1 MTKLHLSLLS
11 FLVCGMPVYAD
22 SSFMAEGVDT
32 SDLANS
38 AQFYDS
44 GKGYYW
50 TDYYSSPGHDLV
62 LQAVSDDSFQSLGDL
77 VKYMPSECQGKLN
90 AGGSYYN
97 VIGGTPS
104 LYSTAIG
111 SLNKDSNLC
120 WAHTSANVIQYW
132 QGYYGMFYKGTQK
145 LVDGLTYD
153 RQYLSKYAGT
163 QSLKIGMLMYD
174 NWKNEGGFMQFGAL
188 WYMKGKDSISN
199 AECTKRM
206 TANSVNG
213 GYFADWFTDAPSSY
227 KTTEGYIGLSDIG
240 QDFAKGMGYEQ
251 ISGKWVQTV
260 KGQIGSLTVT
270 IENVG
275 DHAITCYGFE
285 LDNQNNL
292 KSITYANS
300 DDSSFSLH
308 TRSVS
313 YDSRTGAFVLSTDN
327 DQDGTNNNKWTLY
340 SYEFIQ
346 TPDSLV
352 KLRDAY
358 DNSLTWTGNGWKSTK
373 DNTSQSYTTGKSLL
387 FDDSATS
394 SVSNN
399 TITAQISDQV
409 EAPLVVVNN
418 SEKTYE
424 ITTVGNGNI
433 SISEMLL
440 KQGSGVATLTGVAT
454 TKINVQ
460 GGSLIFLGKT
470 DGIHLEELI
479 VSEDT
484 SLSVYTNNSI
494 GEGNQATITLGP
506 SSLARFGM
514 EAKLNANL
522 VLNGTTLTLSNGGLI
537 LNANLTLYGGNFLD
551 MLLGEN
557 TILMTGVNE
566 LFLGN
571 EQIDQLLMGEIDASN
586 YFDNLQQ
593 GHYSLCYQNSTLSLL
608 QIPEPSSVI
617 LSLFALTG
625 YCLRRQRK

>member
-1 MTKLHLSLLS
+1 MVVT
-11 FLVCGMPVYAD
+11 
-22 SSFMAEGVDT
+22 
-32 SDLANS
+32 
-38 AQFYDS
+38 
-44 GKGYYW
+44 
-50 TDYYSSPGHDLV
+50 
-62 LQAVSDDSFQSLGDL
+62 
-77 VKYMPSECQGKLN
+77 
-90 AGGSYYN
+90 
-97 VIGGTPS
+97 
-104 LYSTAIG
+104 
-111 SLNKDSNLC
+111 
-120 WAHTSANVIQYW
+120 
-132 QGYYGMFYKGTQK
+132 
-145 LVDGLTYD
+145 
-153 RQYLSKYAGT
+153 
-163 QSLKIGMLMYD
+163 
-174 NWKNEGGFMQFGAL
+174 
-188 WYMKGKDSISN
+188 
-199 AECTKRM
+199 
-206 TANSVNG
+206 NSVNG

-275 DHAITCYGFE
+275 DHAITCYDFE
-285 LDNQNNL
+285 LDDQNNL

-399 TITAQISDQV
+399 TITAQINDQV

-433 SISEMLL
+433 SIIRN
-440 KQGSGVATLTGVAT
+440 VAQT
-454 TKINVQ
+454 
-460 GGSLIFLGKT
+460 
-470 DGIHLEELI
+470 
-479 VSEDT
+479 
-484 SLSVYTNNSI
+484 
-494 GEGNQATITLGP
+494 
-506 SSLARFGM
+506 R
-514 EAKLNANL
+514 
-522 VLNGTTLTLSNGGLI
+522 
-537 LNANLTLYGGNFLD
+537 
-551 MLLGEN
+551 
-557 TILMTGVNE
+557 
-566 LFLGN
+566 
-571 EQIDQLLMGEIDASN
+571 
-586 YFDNLQQ
+586 
-593 GHYSLCYQNSTLSLL
+593 
-608 QIPEPSSVI
+608 
-617 LSLFALTG
+617 
-625 YCLRRQRK
+625 